1 MVASAIVAAE
11 MTSLPQSIQSK
22 KNELEGIILTAPL
35 HALLLKATDLLPTIN
50 VAAAGDHMEK
60 EDEKKAKDDYA
71 DVDHN
76 ISDLLDQ
83 MVALSQTTQLPSIE
97 DAVVSILKRQQQQ
110 ISQHQPTE
118 PKLSYVSIPTIRAM
132 STLFNYLDKANGN
145 SLLSTELE
153 RVLEQHSTNLVYT
166 KSLLN
171 DEDNGDDDESMD
183 NVVGQNLT
191 KEQKKFQARMRQ
203 LRLQNEERKYM
214 KITNN
219 VHKINMNDDQITTK
233 SMTYAASI
241 GLNMIVA
248 PITFGVFMYF
258 FAGSLF
264 DFFWPTTS
272 SASHHSAGTVDVK
285 KVIAGVVSGVLMLF
299 IEMILFVIR
308 THELDKAMLQKKK
321 KQGKITSLSPF
332 GYYKSTTTK
341 TYVDH

>member
-1 MVASAIVAAE
+1 MVASTIAAAE
-11 MTSLPQSIQSK
+11 MMSPPQSMQSK
-22 KNELEGIILTAPL
+22 KNQLEGIELTAPI
-35 HALLLKATDLLPTIN
+35 HALLLKATDMIPTIN
-50 VAAAGDHMEK
+50 VAAVGDHLEK
-60 EDEKKAKDDYA
+60 EDEKKDKDDYA
-71 DVDHN
+71 NVDHN
-76 ISDLLDQ
+76 ISELLDQ

-97 DAVVSILKRQQQQ
+97 DAVSILRQQQQQ
-110 ISQHQPTE
+110 ISQRQTKE
-118 PKLSYVSIPTIRAM
+118 PKLSYVSIPVIRAV
-132 STLFNYLDKANGN
+132 TTIFNYLDKANGN
-145 SLLSTELE
+145 SLLSIEFE
-153 RVLEQHSTNLVYT
+153 RALEQNSTNLVYT

-171 DEDNGDDDESMD
+171 DEDNHDDDGSTD
-183 NVVGQNLT
+183 NIVGQNLT
-191 KEQKKFQARMRQ
+191 KEQRKFQVRMRQ

-214 KITNN
+214 KITRN
-219 VHKINMNDDQITTK
+219 VHKININDDQITTK

-248 PITFGVFMYF
+248 PISFGVFMYF
-258 FAGSLF
+258 FAGSLL
-264 DFFWPTTS
+264 DFFWPVATTS
-272 SASHHSAGTVDVK
+272 AHHSAGTVDVK

>member
-1 MVASAIVAAE
+1 MVVSTIVAAK
-11 MTSLPQSIQSK
+11 MTSRPQSIQSK
-22 KNELEGIILTAPL
+22 KNELEGIVLTAPL
-35 HALLLKATDLLPTIN
+35 HALLLKATDLLPTLD
-50 VAAAGDHMEK
+50 VAAAGYHMEK
-60 EDEKKAKDDYA
+60 EDEKKSRDDYA

-76 ISDLLDQ
+76 IRDLLDQ

-97 DAVVSILKRQQQQ
+97 DAVYILKQQQLQ
-110 ISQHQPTE
+110 ISQHQTTE
-118 PKLSYVSIPTIRAM
+118 PKLSHISIPTIRAM
-132 STLFNYLDKANGN
+132 TTLFNYLDKTNGN

-153 RVLEQHSTNLVYT
+153 RTLEQHSTNLVYT

-171 DEDNGDDDESMD
+171 DEDNRDDDESMD
-183 NVVGQNLT
+183 NVVDQNLT

-258 FAGSLF
+258 FAGSLL

-272 SASHHSAGTVDVK
+272 SVGHYSDGTVDVK